1 MWYVIAQL
9 ALLVAQFN
17 VLLGTLCHP
26 QTIPPSGMLCT
37 IICSEMYH
45 EVLSLLQ
52 TGHINGMLQL
62 GTAKSEHH
70 TAHACMN

>member
-1 MWYVIAQL
+1 MLPTNNPTKWYAVYY
-9 ALLVAQFN
+9 
-17 VLLGTLCHP
+17 
-26 QTIPPSGMLCT
+26 
-37 IICSEMYH
+37 ICREMYH

-52 TGHINGMLQL
+52 TGHINGML